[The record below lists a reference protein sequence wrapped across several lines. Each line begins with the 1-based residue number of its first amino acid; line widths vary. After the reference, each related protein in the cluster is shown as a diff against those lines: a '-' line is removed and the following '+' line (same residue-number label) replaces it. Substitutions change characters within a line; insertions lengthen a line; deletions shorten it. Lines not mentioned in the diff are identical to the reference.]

1 MSVKKAFFKVLYL
14 GVLCSCGGL
23 MAEQDPK
30 ELMLSGITIY
40 TDKNSTRA
48 KKYFEKACGLNDA
61 DGCIILREIYSK
73 AITRENARESIEKT
87 LEHTAT
93 AKACKLNDAKGC
105 SKTGEAYF
113 FGEGVTQN
121 FKKAFQYYSK
131 ACELNEALT
140 CTLVGEFYRDG
151 EGVTKDL
158 KKAFEYSAK
167 ACELNDAKGCYAL
180 AAFYNEG
187 KGVAKDEKQTTE
199 NLEKSCKLGL
209 KEACDILK
217 EQKQ

>member
-1 MSVKKAFFKVLYL
+1 MLRGVKKAVFR
-14 GVLCSCGGL
+14 VLCLGALCLGGL
-23 MAEQDPK
+23 MAESNPK
-30 ELMLSGITIY
+30 ELIFSGITIY
-40 TDKNSTRA
+40 TDKDFTRA
-48 KKYFEKACGLNDA
+48 KEYFEKACRLNDA
-61 DGCIILREIYSK
+61 DGCAILREAYSK
-73 AITRENARESIEKT
+73 VILKGSARESIEKA

-93 AKACKLNDAKGC
+93 AKACKSNDAEKC
-105 SKTGEAYF
+105 KDLA
-113 FGEGVTQN
+113 
-121 FKKAFQYYSK
+121 
-131 ACELNEALT
+131 
-140 CTLVGEFYRDG
+140 EFYFNA
-151 EGVTKDL
+151 KDL